1 MRKETSFN
9 QSISMNHLSS
19 FRGLLFALL
28 TLLLVT
34 ACDDDEGPAVNR
46 LSDTESN
53 IFELL
58 DSLDNVDTLRSVLQ
72 QFPQLSSAVQGT
84 NKTLFAPTNAAF
96 TSLKDAIGA
105 NTLSEINPNILF
117 NLLFYHALGERVRST
132 ELGDSVV
139 TELGND
145 ETIISIQVSEGA
157 NGPVLNAEVQS
168 NPANFVE
175 VDIQAS
181 NGFIHII
188 DEILFP
194 PIPLSFEAEPRI
206 TQSPAVFTLDFN
218 NLAFG
223 TIDAYLALT
232 NRYQWYYYFM
242 QQAGLDNSE
251 EFLAGSTARTLV
263 APDDQFFLQGIQPV
277 LPQNLTEA
285 TLDSIVRYY
294 VLEEEV
300 GISELPDD
308 DGSLNSLLAGNPL
321 YFNAI
326 TNPNGTFNFV
336 NDVRLADPGIVL
348 NNGNLLICFDVL
360 VPPSLIGEVIEPIN
374 NEEGSF
380 NVFRAALNAVPE
392 VKGLLE
398 DDDNYTI
405 FAPTDEAFENLD
417 ITAENVAE
425 TENLREILEEHVF
438 PTLVFLPELQVNLEN
453 SFTNINQVTIRS
465 VINESEST
473 LTLVDNNDTSPDAT
487 ITSAFFQAE
496 NGILYGIDEVLLP

>member
-1 MRKETSFN
+1 
-9 QSISMNHLSS
+9 MNHLSS

-28 TLLLVT
+28 AIVLVT

-46 LSDTESN
+46 LSDPESN

-105 NTLSEINPNILF
+105 NTLAEINPNILF
-117 NLLFYHALGERVRST
+117 NLLFYHTLNEQVRST

-139 TELGND
+139 TDLGND
-145 ETIISIQVSEGA
+145 ETIISIRVSEGA
-157 NGPVLNAEVQS
+157 NGPVLNEGVQA

-194 PIPLSFEAEPRI
+194 PIPLSFEAEPRL
-206 TQSPAVFTLDFN
+206 TQSPAVFTLDLN

-232 NRYQWYYYFM
+232 NRYQWYYFFM

-251 EFLAGSTARTLV
+251 EFLAGSTARTLI
-263 APDDQFFLQGIQPV
+263 APDDQFFLQGVQPV
-277 LPQNLTEA
+277 LPQNLTET

-294 VLEEEV
+294 VLEEPITGV
-300 GISELPDD
+300 AGLPDD
-308 DGSLNSLLAGNPL
+308 DGTLNTLLAGDPL

-326 TNPNGTFNFV
+326 TNSDGTFNFV
-336 NDVRLADPGIVL
+336 NDVQLADPGIVL

-360 VPPSLIGEVIEPIN
+360 VPPSLIGQVTEPIDS
-374 NEEGSF
+374 EQGSF
-380 NVFRAALNAVPE
+380 NVFRAALEAEPE
-392 VKGLLE
+392 VRNLLE

-405 FAPTDEAFENLD
+405 FAPTDAAFENLD
-417 ITAENVAE
+417 ITAENVAQ
-425 TENLREILEEHVF
+425 TENLRGILEEHVF
-438 PTLVFLPELQVNLEN
+438 PSLVFLPELQVNTEA
-453 SFTNINQVTIRS
+453 SFTNVKQNTIRS
-465 VINESEST
+465 VINLENQT
-473 LTLVDNNDTSPDAT
+473 INLVDNNDTSPDAT
-487 ITSAFFQAE
+487 VTTAFFQAE
-496 NGILYGIDEVLLP
+496 NGILYGINEVLLPQ